1 MLICIPQVPIALK
14 RSQMENGRSVR
25 RDTFIDIPL
34 TYKMPHFVKDDSLE
48 EDDPL
53 HGHFMLKLQ
62 SFVCHQGTRPDS
74 GHYISAARAASSEDD
89 PGQWL
94 LMDDLAKER
103 ISYISDI
110 RKFLDKEKPYLL
122 FYRVE
127 PISADPPPY
136 QEAVHKDSGVALRNV
151 RQEESNRLTAEEAVA
166 ESRHSLDSS
175 LPEPKRGRSSMN
187 SDRRQS
193 LIYPNEDAEVNKFA
207 STTFLTAGSERN
219 GSTASRHGSKASR
232 SSMSLSR
239 LAGKLSKEKSR
250 SASNGPHRENIS
262 RPPTSDSPNTL
273 DIGKPQINH
282 SVNGHRNGILGKRS
296 IEKGE
301 RECLLM

>member
-1 MLICIPQVPIALK
+1 
-14 RSQMENGRSVR
+14 MENGRSVR
-25 RDTFIDIPL
+25 RDTFIDVPL
-34 TYKMPHFVKDDSLE
+34 TYKMPHFVKDDSLQ

-74 GHYISAARAASSEDD
+74 GHYISAARVASSEDD

-103 ISYISDI
+103 VSYIDDI

-127 PISADPPPY
+127 PINADPPPY

-151 RQEESNRLTAEEAVA
+151 RQEGSGELMAEEAVTD
-166 ESRHSLDSS
+166 SRHSLDFS
-175 LPEPKRGRSSMN
+175 LPEPRRGRSSMN

-193 LIYPNEDAEVNKFA
+193 LDHPNGDTDNYKSA
-207 STTFLTAGSERN
+207 SAAFLTTGSERN
-219 GSTASRHGSKASR
+219 GSSGSRRGSKVSR
-232 SSMSLSR
+232 SSLSLSR
-239 LAGKLSKEKSR
+239 LAGKLSKEKSSTSLTR
-250 SASNGPHRENIS
+250 PAANGPQRDNTS
-262 RPPTSDSPNTL
+262 RPPTSDGPRTL
-273 DIGKPQINH
+273 DIGKDIGKSQYNH
-282 SVNGHRNGILGKRS
+282 SSNGHRNGMLGKRS

>member
-1 MLICIPQVPIALK
+1 
-14 RSQMENGRSVR
+14 MENGRNVR

-48 EDDPL
+48 EVDTL
-53 HGHFMLKLQ
+53 HSHFMLKLQ

-74 GHYISAARAASSEDD
+74 GHYISAARVASSEDD

-103 ISYISDI
+103 VSYINDI

-127 PISADPPPY
+127 PISVDPPPY

-151 RQEESNRLTAEEAVA
+151 RQEESSEMTTEEAVTD
-166 ESRHSLDSS
+166 SRHSLDFS

-193 LIYPNEDAEVNKFA
+193 LIYTNGDVEVSKSA
-207 STTFLTAGSERN
+207 STALLTTGTESN
-219 GSTASRHGSKASR
+219 GSTASRRGSKASR

-239 LAGKLSKEKSR
+239 LTGKLSKDKSVKR
-250 SASNGPHRENIS
+250 SASNGPKSENTS
-262 RPPTSDSPNTL
+262 RPPTSDGLKTL
-273 DIGKPQINH
+273 DIGKPQINR
-282 SVNGHRNGILGKRS
+282 SSNGHRNGVLGKRS
-296 IEKGE
+296 IETGE

>member
-1 MLICIPQVPIALK
+1 VPIALK

-34 TYKMPHFVKDDSLE
+34 TYKMPHFVKDDSLD

-74 GHYISAARAASSEDD
+74 GHYISAARAASSQDD

-136 QEAVHKDSGVALRNV
+136 QEAVDNDSGNALRNV
-151 RQEESNRLTAEEAVA
+151 RQEESNQLTTEEAVTD
-166 ESRHSLDSS
+166 SRHSFDSL
-175 LPEPKRGRSSMN
+175 LPEPERGRSSMN

-193 LIYPNEDAEVNKFA
+193 LICPNGDAEVNRFA
-207 STTFLTAGSERN
+207 STTFLTAGSKLN
-219 GSTASRHGSKASR
+219 SSTASRRGSKASR
-232 SSMSLSR
+232 SSLSLSR
-239 LAGKLSKEKSR
+239 LAGKLSKEKSSTSLTG
-250 SASNGPHRENIS
+250 SASNGSHRENNS
-262 RPPTSDSPNTL
+262 RPPTSEGPKTH
-273 DIGKPQINH
+273 DICKPQANH
-282 SVNGHRNGILGKRS
+282 LVNGHRNGVLGKRS

>member
-1 MLICIPQVPIALK
+1 
-14 RSQMENGRSVR
+14 MENGRSVR

-48 EDDPL
+48 EDDTL
-53 HGHFMLKLQ
+53 HSHFMLKLQ

-74 GHYISAARAASSEDD
+74 GHYISAARVASSEDD

-94 LMDDLAKER
+94 LMDDLATER
-103 ISYISDI
+103 VSYINDI
-110 RKFLDKEKPYLL
+110 REFLDKEKPYLL

-136 QEAVHKDSGVALRNV
+136 QEAVHKDSGVALRNF
-151 RQEESNRLTAEEAVA
+151 RQEESSELTTEEAVTDG
-166 ESRHSLDSS
+166 RHSLEFS

-187 SDRRQS
+187 SDRRQG
-193 LIYPNEDAEVNKFA
+193 LIYTNGDAEDSKSA
-207 STTFLTAGSERN
+207 STTLLTTGSERN
-219 GSTASRHGSKASR
+219 GSTASRRGSKASR

-239 LAGKLSKEKSR
+239 LAGKLSKDKSVKR
-250 SASNGPHRENIS
+250 SASNGPQFENAS
-262 RPPTSDSPNTL
+262 RPPTSDGPKTL

-282 SVNGHRNGILGKRS
+282 SSNGHRNGVLGKRS
-296 IEKGE
+296 FEKGE

>member
-1 MLICIPQVPIALK
+1 MPIALK

-25 RDTFIDIPL
+25 RDTFIDVPL
-34 TYKMPHFVKDDSLE
+34 TYNMPHFVKDDSLE
-48 EDDPL
+48 EDDTL
-53 HGHFMLKLQ
+53 HSHFMLKLQ

-74 GHYISAARAASSEDD
+74 GHYISAARVGTSEDD

-94 LMDDLAKER
+94 LMDDLATER
-103 ISYISDI
+103 VSYINDI

-127 PISADPPPY
+127 SINTNPPPY
-136 QEAVHKDSGVALRNV
+136 QEAIHKDSGVALRNSQ
-151 RQEESNRLTAEEAVA
+151 QEERSDLTVEEAVTNG
-166 ESRHSLDSS
+166 RHSLDFS

-193 LIYPNEDAEVNKFA
+193 LVYTNGDAEVGKSA
-207 STTFLTAGSERN
+207 STVLLTAGPERN
-219 GSTASRHGSKASR
+219 GSTASRRGSKTSR

-239 LAGKLSKEKSR
+239 LAGKLSKDKNIKR
-250 SASNGPHRENIS
+250 SASNGPQPENTS
-262 RPPTSDSPNTL
+262 RPPTSDGLKTL
-273 DIGKPQINH
+273 DIGKPQTNRF
-282 SVNGHRNGILGKRS
+282 SNGHLNGVLGKRS